1 MVVELVFAMLMI
13 QNGTTIEYVPT
24 EGMTDCLKQK
34 RIVARSIG
42 EEQEGIYIQCREI
55 KAELENDMVIQFHE
69 ERLIDLEQKNGTD

>member
-34 RIVARSIG
+34 RVVTRSIG
-42 EEQEGIYIQCREI
+42 EEQEGIYVQCQEV
-55 KAELENDMVIQFHE
+55 KAELENDMG
-69 ERLIDLEQKNGTD
+69 RLRIKRIIE